1 MQNCTIDLKIAC
13 EKNKIWFWA
22 NKWFPESLTPSG
34 LVYKSGF
41 SPSWAFPR
49 PLLQVLIYILTLNDS
64 PVTSKV
70 LLNSVVVLHTNL
82 IGPGSTDRQVFNF
95 WSRPSRIY
103 LNSFT
108 RVATNQRSSTFC
120 SSVAWQSFCSSKNCV
135 FRKRVNLWWPNSMY
149 TSVKL
154 QVLIYHGNGCG
165 PRPADCKF
173 NPANST
179 SKYWKEHNIYMED
192 IHFQFWRFW
201 YDLVGLP
208 PPPQ

>member
-1 MQNCTIDLKIAC
+1 MVSWILNTIRTGLQIWVFAILSSSMCFRAGVRLYFDIEWFAC
-13 EKNKIWFWA
+13 NELSSF
-22 NKWFPESLTPSG
+22 ELS
-34 LVYKSGF
+34 SGF
-41 SPSWAFPR
+41 TYQSYRSRFNRQTSIQFLKP
-49 PLLQVLIYILTLNDS
+49 PLEDIFEQFHSCGNKS
-64 PVTSKV
+64 E
-70 LLNSVVVLHTNL
+70 VV
-82 IGPGSTDRQVFNF
+82 NF
-95 WSRPSRIY
+95 
-103 LNSFT
+103 LF
-108 RVATNQRSSTFC
+108 FC
-120 SSVAWQSFCSSKNCV
+120 SCIAWQSFCSSKNCV
-135 FRKRVNLWWPNSMY
+135 FRNRLNLWWPNSMY
-149 TSVKL
+149 ISVKL